1 MQGAAAME
9 LVIVDTTQIQPYIFG
24 SNRLQENIGG
34 SFLVAQATGEWA
46 LACVPAPNNVVDAA
60 SGELNKATIL
70 EPGSNL
76 AAEVIYAGGGNVVVL
91 CKGSE
96 EAGKFERDLSV
107 KVLEEAPNLQLVIV
121 RNPFSPGQSLSE
133 VLQTT
138 FEKLGTAK
146 QQRRQSSPT
155 WGLSVTQMCRSTTF
169 PAVGIVKI
177 AENDEYPASAEI
189 HAKIEVVEKANN
201 RLNDYLGMKG
211 DPYYLF
217 PYDFDNLGRTK
228 GEESH
233 IAVVHADG
241 NGMGK
246 QIQEIGYRY
255 KTDNKGYIHALRQ
268 FSDRIKQA
276 SKEALTTTLHALTS
290 RLKTDETKKDAIRHR
305 NAFGDLVSEI
315 VLTVR
320 KDTGSKPRY
329 YLPFR
334 PIVFGG
340 DDVTFVCDGRIAL
353 SLAIIYLN
361 AFERASEKIF
371 GEKLTSCAGIA
382 IVKSHYPFAQ
392 AYELAEELIKKAKAY
407 QQVEKKM
414 EGHAGSYLDWHFAL
428 TGLSGD
434 IEFIRKREYEV
445 PAGWLTL
452 RPVAVG
458 ENQLQPHRSWQVVWR
473 GIEAFQDLQKNGRD
487 EPDWS
492 VRRNKM
498 KALREMLRQGPT
510 AVSQFLLHYN
520 ENNPLPN
527 VYPPANDWPQQGW
540 QNLGSDPLKQEQKPY
555 CGYFDA
561 LELADWFIPLSLEE
575 KTNEA

>member
-1 MQGAAAME
+1 ME

-34 SFLVAQATGEWA
+34 SYLVAQATGEWA
-46 LACVPAPNNVVDAA
+46 LSCVPEPNNVVDAV
-60 SGELNKATIL
+60 SGELSKATIL

-91 CKGSE
+91 CKGAE
-96 EAGKFERDLSV
+96 EAGKFERELSL
-107 KVLEEAPNLQLVIV
+107 KVLQDAPNLQLVIAS
-121 RNPFSPGQSLSE
+121 NPFSPGQSLADI
-133 VLQTT
+133 LQAT

-146 QQRRQSSPT
+146 QQRRQAPPT
-155 WGLSVTQMCRSTTF
+155 WGLSVTQMCRSTSF
-169 PAVGIVKI
+169 PAVGIVTI
-177 AENDEYPASAEI
+177 AENDTYPASAEI
-189 HAKIEVVEKANN
+189 HAKIEVVNKAND
-201 RLNDYLGMKG
+201 RLNKYLGMKG
-211 DPYYLF
+211 HPYYLF

-246 QIQEIGYRY
+246 RVQEIGQRY
-255 KTDNKGYIHALRQ
+255 KKDNEGYIRALRQ
-268 FSDRIKQA
+268 FSNHI
-276 SKEALTTTLHALTS
+276 KEASQKALKSTLHALIS
-290 RLKTDETKKDAIRHR
+290 RLERDDTQKDAIRHR
-305 NAFGDLVSEI
+305 NAFGNLISEI
-315 VLTVR
+315 VLMPVS
-320 KDTGSKPRY
+320 KDDTDNRY

-353 SLAIIYLN
+353 SLTITYLK
-361 AFERASEKIF
+361 AFEQATEDIF
-371 GEKLTSCAGIA
+371 GERLTSCAGIA

-414 EGHAGSYLDWHFAL
+414 EDTAGSYLDWHFAL

-434 IEFIRKREYEV
+434 IDFIRKREYEE

-458 ENQLQPHRSWQVVWR
+458 ENQLQPHRSWQVVWK
-473 GIEAFQDLQKNGRD
+473 GIQAFQDLQKNGRD

-492 VRRNKM
+492 GRRNKM
-498 KALREMLRQGPT
+498 KTLHEVLRQGPT

-520 ENNPLPN
+520 ENNPLPS
-527 VYPPANDWPQQGW
+527 VYESAKDWPRQGW
-540 QNLGSDPLKQEQKPY
+540 QDLGSDSLKQEQKPY